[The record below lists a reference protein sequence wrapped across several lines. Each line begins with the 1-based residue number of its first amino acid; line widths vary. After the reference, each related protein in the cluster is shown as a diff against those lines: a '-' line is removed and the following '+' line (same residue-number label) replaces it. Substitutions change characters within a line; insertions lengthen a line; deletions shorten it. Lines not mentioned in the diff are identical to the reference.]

1 MEHDHFTQV
10 LHISRSLKLGAK
22 KKVKFDGEMLAGS
35 AELELKITDSTK
47 LENFATDDFV
57 QFVSAQPSKYSNFYP
72 DLAQT

>member
-1 MEHDHFTQV
+1 
-10 LHISRSLKLGAK
+10 
-22 KKVKFDGEMLAGS
+22 MLVRVIINRGSWPAGS